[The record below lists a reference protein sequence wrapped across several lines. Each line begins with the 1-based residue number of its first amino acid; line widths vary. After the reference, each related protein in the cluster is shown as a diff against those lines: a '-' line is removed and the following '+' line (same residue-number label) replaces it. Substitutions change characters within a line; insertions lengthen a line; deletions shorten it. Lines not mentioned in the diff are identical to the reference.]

1 MNQQFDPNN
10 PVFQQLGGFQ
20 NFQNAFNALSQ
31 QVPQNFDPKTVGQQF
46 VQQRMASGAIS
57 NKDFERARQIANAIT
72 GMNL

>member
-31 QVPQNFDPKTVGQQF
+31 QF

-57 NKDFERARQIANAIT
+57 NEDFERARQIANAIT
-72 GMNL
+72 GMSL